1 MITIRHLGDITKI
14 NGAEIEPVD
23 CITFGA
29 PCQDLSVAGLR
40 KGMKSEAMGDDET
53 TRSGLFHEAVRI
65 TKEMRNADKERGRT
79 DDMARPRYAVYENV
93 GGAFSSNKGADFQ
106 AVLTEL
112 IKIAEPDAPNVPM
125 PDKGKWSKQGWLYD
139 EMGRW
144 SVAWKLHDAQHYGVP
159 QRRKRICVLADF
171 CGLTAPEIL
180 LEPKLERTSERG
192 EPISLVGSPG
202 RECESEVQPISES
215 VSGHTEQSIK
225 EG

>member
-1 MITIRHLGDITKI
+1 MQTK
-14 NGAEIEPVD
+14 NVVEQM
-23 CITFGA
+23 TWS
-29 PCQDLSVAGLR
+29 DLDTLS
-40 KGMKSEAMGDDET
+40 
-53 TRSGLFHEAVRI
+53 
-65 TKEMRNADKERGRT
+65 TKML
-79 DDMARPRYAVYENV
+79 

-144 SVAWKLHDAQHYGVP
+144 SIAWKLHDAQYYGVP

-171 CGLTAPEIL
+171 CGLTAPTIL

-192 EPISLVGSPG
+192 EPISLVGSVG
-202 RECESEVQPISES
+202 AECRREVQPISES
-215 VSGHTEQSIK
+215 VSGHTEQSIE
-225 EG
+225 EGQGTPGSAEDGIGESNEEILDGWHDGAWYDSGK